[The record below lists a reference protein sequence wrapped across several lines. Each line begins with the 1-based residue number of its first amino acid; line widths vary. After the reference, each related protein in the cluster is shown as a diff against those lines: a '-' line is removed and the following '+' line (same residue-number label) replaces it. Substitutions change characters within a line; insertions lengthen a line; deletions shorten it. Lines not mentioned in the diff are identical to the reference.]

1 MAYLKIAGSSSK
13 GNSYILEC
21 NNEILLIEAGV
32 SFKNKILPA
41 INWEGGRVVG
51 CLVSHRWSHSD
62 HSLDIPNLIFIDEI
76 THFNSIELELLN
88 RLAEHLKANNIFLKI
103 FGEKKIICLRRYP
116 GL

>member
-13 GNSYILEC
+13 DNSYILEC

-51 CLVSHRWSHSD
+51 CLVSHR
-62 HSLDIPNLIFIDEI
+62 
-76 THFNSIELELLN
+76 
-88 RLAEHLKANNIFLKI
+88 
-103 FGEKKIICLRRYP
+103 
-116 GL
+116 